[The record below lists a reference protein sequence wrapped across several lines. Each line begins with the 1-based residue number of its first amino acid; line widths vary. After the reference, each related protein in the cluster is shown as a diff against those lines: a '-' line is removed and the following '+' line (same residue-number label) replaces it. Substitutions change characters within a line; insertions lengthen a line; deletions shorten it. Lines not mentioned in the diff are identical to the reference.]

1 MTACPRP
8 ACAPPHQ
15 VASLDRAASGQPR
28 HMSKIHTGSF
38 KTVSASARR
47 FRAPCDLKLA
57 HMDRR
62 WRAIYARSHSL
73 FTKEPT
79 SVHGGN
85 AQREKR
91 QRDSNKPA
99 CLHGR
104 AGGPA
109 RGAGTVRL
117 QHGDHGYECR
127 HGDGRRA
134 DGGQRGGDGNHD
146 DLPDRQRQ
154 AVRLRAY
161 AVRESISCLPPTVL
175 FNYMG
180 CHICIST
187 ANTCCQTKFV
197 PSATVSFGLL
207 IIL

>member
-1 MTACPRP
+1 VCTEGMLKERSGNVIQTSPHVCTAGP
-8 ACAPPHQ
+8 AGR
-15 VASLDRAASGQPR
+15 RA
-28 HMSKIHTGSF
+28 
-38 KTVSASARR
+38 
-47 FRAPCDLKLA
+47 
-57 HMDRR
+57 
-62 WRAIYARSHSL
+62 
-73 FTKEPT
+73 
-79 SVHGGN
+79 
-85 AQREKR
+85 
-91 QRDSNKPA
+91 
-99 CLHGR
+99 
-104 AGGPA
+104 GPA
-109 RGAGTVRL
+109 RCACSTVIRQGRRAGARGRGARL